1 MNKDITASVAPGGFG
16 AAIPQNDSRLLIV
29 GLFVLALIPLF
40 FTPVLP
46 FIDFYNHIARYF
58 VLANIDHDA
67 LLQQNYRA
75 NWSILPNIGLD
86 IIVTGLMKILPEPAV
101 PRLTIGLIFAV
112 QYSGILYFNRALTG
126 RISAVVAL
134 LTVPLLYSFILNW
147 GFANFLLGLGLTF
160 WAAGW
165 WLSQRHR
172 LIVAL
177 PVACIFAA
185 VIFFVHGLTFAL
197 YGILVG
203 MLEIGLWLRAPQR
216 QWPALARAMLPL
228 AAQAIV
234 PVLLFLAAT
243 TSKSAEGLTN
253 ADEAVA
259 RLSNAGK
266 LGTRLW
272 ALLEHRLMTIVR
284 VAEGPSLAF
293 DIAAMAA
300 MVTLLVLLL
309 SRRRLSVAPVAIP
322 AIIVFAL
329 LVVVMP
335 PAMFGVGYVADRMP
349 LVLAMLLIGSFDVR
363 RLGDAFETW
372 VFAAMAGL
380 VALRLGG
387 IALAWQ
393 AYGQDQRDFDAI
405 AAKLPRGALVES
417 IVVGGDRLDY
427 SRRRCTMFG
436 PLLIAEH
443 GMTGRL
449 FANETQQPLVM
460 TGPLQAAI
468 DSYRRPAKGSLQTPG
483 YFDTVVEATAKSSF
497 PWMLICDAD
506 RLSRPVP
513 AGVEQAAT
521 QGRFTLYAIR

>member
-1 MNKDITASVAPGGFG
+1 MSAVNRALPTLKGFQH
-16 AAIPQNDSRLLIV
+16 ATIQDSR
-29 GLFVLALIPLF
+29 VLAGGIFLLALVPLF

-75 NWSILPNIGLD
+75 NWSILPNVGLD
-86 IIVTGLMKILPEPAV
+86 IIVTGLMKLLPEPAV
-101 PRLTIGLIFAV
+101 PRTTIILIFAV

-126 RISAVVAL
+126 RISVLTAL

-172 LIVAL
+172 LVVAL

-185 VIFFVHGLTFAL
+185 VMFFVHGLTFAL

-203 MLEIGLWLRAPQR
+203 MLEIGMWLRAPQR
-216 QWPALARAMLPL
+216 KWSALAVTMVPL
-228 AAQAIV
+228 ATQAIV
-234 PVLLFLAAT
+234 PVLLFLAAK
-243 TSKSAEGLTN
+243 TSQSDDGLTN

-259 RLSNAGK
+259 RLSHTGQLSA
-266 LGTRLW
+266 RLW
-272 ALLEHRLMTIVR
+272 ALLQHRLISIVR

-293 DIAAMAA
+293 DVVAMAVVA
-300 MVTLLVLLL
+300 MLLVLLIG
-309 SRRRLSVAPVAIP
+309 RRRVSVAPVAIP
-322 AIIVFAL
+322 ALLVFAL

-349 LVLAMLLIGSFDVR
+349 LVLAMLFTGSLDVR
-363 RLGDAFETW
+363 HRADRLETW
-372 VFAAMAGL
+372 IFAALAGL
-380 VALRLGG
+380 AVLRLGG
-387 IALAWQ
+387 IAMAWGT
-393 AYGQDQRDFDAI
+393 YGEDKRDFDAI
-405 AAKLPRGALVES
+405 AAALPRGVLVEN

-436 PLLIAEH
+436 PLLIAEN
-443 GMTGRL
+443 GMVGRL

-460 TGPLQAAI
+460 TGPLLAAI
-468 DSYRRPAKGSLQTPG
+468 NSQTRPPRGSQLTRG
-483 YFDTVVEATAKSSF
+483 YFDTVVTATAHSAF
-497 PWMLICDAD
+497 PWLLICDAD
-506 RLSRPVP
+506 RLTSPVP
-513 AGVEQAAT
+513 ATLHQVAHK
-521 QGRFTLYAIR
+521 GRFTLYSLR